1 VASELLVSDVSRET
15 PAVPVE
21 ARRVF
26 AVDRLPLAERYAE
39 LLATEGVV
47 RGLIGPREA
56 PRLWE
61 RHLLNCAVLA
71 ELVPPAASVADVGS
85 GAGLPGVVLA
95 IARTDLRV
103 TLVEPLLRR
112 TRFLDEVVE
121 ALGLQEQVEV
131 VRARAEELAATRTF
145 DVVTARAVAPLDR
158 LARWCLPLVDPGGE
172 LVAMKGASARAEV
185 EAAMPA
191 LTALGCADPV
201 VVELGVGVL
210 AESTWA
216 VRLARPE
223 AGPVGWRGRPGRGDG
238 KARDRRRAQ

>member
-1 VASELLVSDVSRET
+1 M
-15 PAVPVE
+15 
-21 ARRVF
+21 F

-95 IARTDLRV
+95 VARPDLRV

-112 TRFLDEVVE
+112 TRFLDEAVE
-121 ALGLQEQVEV
+121 ALGLEEQVEV
-131 VRARAEELAATRTF
+131 VRGRAEELAGTRTF

>member
-1 VASELLVSDVSRET
+1 
-15 PAVPVE
+15 VPVE

-26 AVDRLPLAERYAE
+26 AVDRLPRAERYAE

-131 VRARAEELAATRTF
+131 VRARAEELAGTRTF

-223 AGPVGWRGRPGRGDG
+223 AGPVGWRGRPDRGDG

>member
-1 VASELLVSDVSRET
+1 M
-15 PAVPVE
+15 
-21 ARRVF
+21 F

-61 RHLLNCAVLA
+61 RHLLNCGVLA

-210 AESTWA
+210 AEPTWA